1 MPKVVSIR
9 VPGEPSFINVLRMT
23 VGSTASIAGFD
34 VEAVDDIA
42 VSVGDAAK
50 LVTCH
55 GNDKWCEYYDVSI
68 SCYEEKIEV
77 EVKADAAGHTICK
90 SQNRPCLDCPN
101 EGDLASSIIK
111 SLMDSVEIVEEDG
124 CKSIKMV
131 KNI

>member
-9 VPGEPSFINVLRMT
+9 VPGEPSFINVLRMA
-23 VGSTASIAGFD
+23 VGSTASLAGFD
-34 VEAVDDIA
+34 VESVDDIA

-55 GNDKWCEYYDVSI
+55 GNDKWCEYYDATI
-68 SCYEEKIEV
+68 SCYEDKIV
-77 EVKADAAGHTICK
+77 IEVKADASCHTICK

-101 EGDLASSIIK
+101 EGDLAASIIK
-111 SLMDSVEIVEEDG
+111 SLMDSVEIVEDCG
-124 CKSIKMV
+124 NKSIKMV